1 MSLSL
6 ADVNP
11 VLEELYLSD
20 STIPDQIMRNNP
32 MMGVL
37 PKSTDGGGKYRHVHL
52 RHVRPQG
59 RSAVFATAQANT
71 VGSVRKA
78 FDVVWRSNYQTA
90 EVDGDVIDDAAGNKT
105 IIIEHIKAEMDG
117 ALDNLRD
124 DIAMNLFRNSGGAR
138 GQIASGEGSDTI
150 TLVDPTDIVN
160 FEIGM
165 TLTGSDWDGTGTP
178 GTDRVGTAVVTALD
192 RDLGTITTTADWD
205 TLLVTAAAL
214 DYLFEED
221 DIGVKMSGLE
231 SWIPSVAP
239 VGGDSFF
246 GVDRSVDPVRL
257 AGVRYD
263 GTGQPLEEAIVQG
276 AARVRR
282 WKKASPI
289 DCAFLNPTRYAALE
303 VSLEGRKRVQEVK
316 GSGAAAHI
324 GYNAIMVASP
334 HGDIPV
340 MSDPNCQED
349 VLWLLNKQSWMIE
362 TVGPM
367 ARLLDEDG
375 NAFLR
380 KTNAD
385 GYELRVKNRGNM
397 WCREPGSNGRVAI

>member
-6 ADVNP
+6 ADINP

-32 MMGVL
+32 MMGML

-78 FDVVWRSNYQTA
+78 FDVIWRSNYQTA
-90 EVDGDVIDDAAGNKT
+90 EVDGDVIDDAQGNKT

-124 DIAMNLFRNSGGAR
+124 DIAMNLFRNEGGAR
-138 GQIASGEGSDTI
+138 GQIASGITGATI

-165 TLTGSDWDGTGTP
+165 VLEASDYDGVGS
-178 GTDRVGTAVVTALD
+178 GTDRTGTATVVALD
-192 RDLGTITTTADWD
+192 RDLGTITTSADWD
-205 TLLVTAAAL
+205 TLLTTLAAL
-214 DYLFEED
+214 DFLFEED
-221 DIGVKMSGLE
+221 DRGVKMAGFD
-231 SWIPSVAP
+231 SWIPEVAP
-239 VGGDSFF
+239 TGGDSHF

-316 GSGAAAHI
+316 GSGPAAHI
-324 GYNAIMVASP
+324 GYNAIMIASP

-340 MSDPNCQED
+340 LSDPNCQED
-349 VLWLLNKQSWMIE
+349 ICWLINKGSWMIE
-362 TVGPM
+362 TVGAM

-380 KTNAD
+380 KNNAD

-397 WCREPGSNGRVAI
+397 WCREPGSNGRIAI